1 MIGKFSLSIWT
12 VIIILPLPLPCQH
25 LFMQKYFW
33 LIVELCYTQ
42 VMQATRAHILTYL
55 RKHPRATVVD
65 IGISLDMTAANI
77 RYHMG
82 LLVDA
87 GLVKV
92 TGKRNPGG
100 AGRPILLYN
109 LTPHTLGTNIAPL
122 LSAMLALLVNKD
134 ADFQSIAEIL
144 AREINLS
151 PENRILRFNQ
161 AVEYLNQMNYHASWE
176 ARLEGPQV
184 ILRHCPYLDLA
195 ETHHGL
201 CQIDTKLISNL
212 FDTRMELSKKRTFG
226 KDPFSPCIFKP
237 KP

>member
-1 MIGKFSLSIWT
+1 
-12 VIIILPLPLPCQH
+12 
-25 LFMQKYFW
+25 
-33 LIVELCYTQ
+33 
-42 VMQATRAHILTYL
+42 MQATRAHILTYL

-65 IGISLDMTAANI
+65 IGISLDLTAANI

-87 GLVKV
+87 GLVQV

-109 LTPHTLGTNIAPL
+109 LTPHALGTNIAPL

-144 AREINLS
+144 AGEINLR

-176 ARLEGPQV
+176 ARPEGPQV
-184 ILRHCPYLDLA
+184 LLRHCPYLDLA
-195 ETHHGL
+195 KKYHQL
-201 CQIDTKLISNL
+201 CQIDTHLVSIL
-212 FDTRMELSKKRTFG
+212 FDTTLDISRKRSFD
-226 KDPFSPCIFKP
+226 KNPFSPCIFKP
-237 KP
+237 KI